1 MTRIPTKLF
10 AVVLLGCW
18 AGVAVHAD
26 RLIIIP
32 EGTTL
37 TTGAARVEYA
47 GHESKQAYWA
57 AVGISRL
64 EVEGA
69 WFKGFGAGNANALS
83 AQVGVLP
90 ETSFTPALA
99 LGVRDIGD
107 KTDDEPALYAGRSFY
122 VAASKS
128 VPLSGGEA
136 MLQELKV
143 HVGIG
148 TGSLKGVFFGAET
161 TLPGKVQLAGEYDT
175 ETFNFAAT
183 YSVAPFVK
191 MRVSSIGGDA
201 YYGALVSASF

>member
-1 MTRIPTKLF
+1 MTRTLTRT
-10 AVVLLGCW
+10 AVIVLLCCVVRGP
-18 AGVAVHAD
+18 AAAD
-26 RLIIIP
+26 RLILIP
-32 EGTTL
+32 TGTTL
-37 TTGAARVEYA
+37 TTGQVRGEYA

-57 AVGISRL
+57 AVGILRL

-90 ETSFTPALA
+90 ETSFTPAIG

-107 KTDDEPALYAGRSFY
+107 KTDDQTALYAGRSFY
-122 VAASKS
+122 LAASKS

-161 TLPGKVQLAGEYDT
+161 
-175 ETFNFAAT
+175 
-183 YSVAPFVK
+183 
-191 MRVSSIGGDA
+191 
-201 YYGALVSASF
+201 